1 MLETPED
8 VQLLQDLLDQSYANA
23 GLHLREVITSDRRL
37 DAAELCT
44 RMKGV
49 RLLTVAT
56 VTSDH
61 RPIAGPAM
69 ASSIEVLST
78 LAHRLNP
85 SGSSTLGSSLG

>member
-1 MLETPED
+1 
-8 VQLLQDLLDQSYANA
+8 
-23 GLHLREVITSDRRL
+23 
-37 DAAELCT
+37 
-44 RMKGV
+44 MKGV

-85 SGSSTLGSSLG
+85 SGSSTFRLVPGLVLHTNRGRNSP